1 MSNSDVFSEDLSS
14 TTATLTK
21 HLHQEWKVLVD
32 AQIPPKERM
41 AQAERLRPLL
51 SETDGYIS
59 FKGQT
64 KGLLPALDWNTSFRK
79 AYSLLMWI
87 RPRLTDETPEAS
99 SESEASQTRM
109 LYRFSSNADDSK
121 AVGVC
126 VTLSGWQANSERTS
140 IETTLTAFSLP
151 NIKPRAAISAGMATY
166 SSFVRVKLTLKGG
179 EWQLLGI
186 NHTFPYLKR
195 PVWSVAVDGMVLGQG
210 ELNYPVCENKVE
222 MEDNQ
227 VLYNIVV
234 GGAEL
239 ELLPGKSDDQKS
251 ASELNS
257 KPIAIRLAMELDL
270 ASLALYPDP
279 ISTSIQA
286 VVAEAGPNLS
296 LQKGG
301 RLLPTLPPIPNWS
314 KGSSMEGP
322 KVGIP
327 LTVHSAALDL
337 QRLSGK
343 FIFGV
348 SALSA
353 RVLGE
358 VGSSQRLVCPLALV
372 AGSTESTPRVGL
384 VRPAEPIRLAE
395 EDLPVLYLI
404 GNSSVFHAI
413 SNYLLHTPEA
423 ADFSNENLDE
433 TTKNL
438 SVALQEQNILSLM
451 VLPFFLSL
459 CPPGKLYEMHQSLY
473 IASIRQL
480 YALYSS
486 DGAFAAQLIHMLAD
500 YMGTGGARAHEEA
513 LQGGILHILAACLRL
528 SLLRCQKV
536 NFFRDP
542 PNSFEA
548 LQKRFES
555 LSEEIYPQMRHE
567 GTSPSHVPPA
577 VANACLTLLEACCGR
592 TTDEMDQLSPA
603 MQIRRTSD
611 SALTAV
617 FGMALDLDLW
627 GGDANAA
634 SLIIGFVAQRY
645 GGTSFTSGYI
655 LRSQVSVQ
663 YFLDCLRLR
672 FDKSA
677 ASPPVEETS
686 QQFSLILQSM
696 LLSSLSNRRSIS
708 QGEHDVSACMS
719 ALTDSPLGSVGSHVV
734 LNAIIGVLA
743 WCEVLPTEMSQTVKQ
758 PGMDDERKMQL
769 ASRLGRNLL
778 MAQFHDVIAPMI
790 LSRTV
795 FSAERTQSMSKMLNL
810 NSTYSGSLTWQNHW
824 QQVLLLFSWV
834 ASIAGAEGL
843 ISAKTA
849 GSLLLASSVA
859 GSLRG
864 ALAGSTMD
872 LMNGLLLP
880 PPAIA
885 LMIGSTIRD
894 EWSYTD
900 LLSDRLQIMMP
911 LVPGMV
917 ISLISALTEQN
928 ESESS
933 IMALR
938 ALLRAVGGTFHRVFG
953 GLIHSTG
960 GARRHVKNSRDGFA
974 ESIKA
979 AKTYVP
985 HLLTVAMALEG
996 SVVNSFSDVD
1006 ELHAAVRVM
1015 RPQTSNEDRRR
1026 TDQTSWV
1033 DLSTE
1038 SVVSEL
1044 SLDSPGTES
1053 SEKLNI
1059 KKVLR
1064 SCQNGALN
1072 TAAGL
1077 LANAMSHGGAGASVP
1092 LWHSVLEAFKGSR
1105 SYLSDEK
1112 LKEGILEKPD
1122 VHNGEE
1128 ASDRES
1134 RTSAVTLSHNVLC
1147 RLLAIVLIK
1156 SLKREYQW
1164 EVWSFELSSA
1174 VSALMMLVE
1183 EKGLLRI
1190 RKENNDILTSKTS
1203 VSADQVVLM
1212 CALLDVLEYGRDATG
1227 WCQLALPAMSPV
1239 NEAKSAAPVGDL
1251 SETSK
1256 LLLPI
1261 LLPCVRLLLD
1271 TVGNVSAE
1279 QKVVIGT
1286 GSSTGEEQ
1294 NTEGQILLDRILSE
1308 LDATLT
1314 AAIVGL
1320 AFSSARDI
1328 ALNSMATM
1336 RRTMAKFDSAR
1347 ETSGVDKCR
1356 SLLCKVAEELRQ
1368 RYKAERRL
1376 RETALFDAYE
1386 EKEEAVAGQAAEES
1400 IAVER
1405 ILLGSD
1411 VTGMETSSQEIDSA
1425 GKRKSSTSGVSEDF
1439 VLFESNENKTHEPG
1453 STRLGFKH
1461 YEGLG
1466 AALEDCMNATETSH
1480 DRDSSTSIME
1490 TLAPY
1495 LDSWDMLAKQDAE
1508 ESELVELFDAT
1519 VQMGPDGNS
1528 EPAVENA
1535 EIGLRGILVQGSET
1549 AADAMSTFFEFAAA
1563 EKSRLRELSLRFL
1576 PSARYSRISY
1586 SERFCWARFTE
1597 FALIDEARVWERG
1610 VPDGNRDMRS
1620 RIPMVPFAPQF
1631 RRFIPKYLDN
1641 GALASVDEEKDHA
1654 ETRTDSAKRLSGI
1667 APGELDAFTK
1677 TLLEAGNLEIVDITK
1692 KEVEDDGPDLS
1703 LERNREG
1710 SLDEHDDNMFVEP
1723 DESTGESGED
1733 KTAHDGSR
1741 KTDDVQEQIST
1752 EEEIVPN
1759 EDETGT
1765 GDYAFSPD
1773 ETGSKASHH
1782 SITSSAFATPP
1793 DNASSSLGLMHSAAA
1808 GMIEMHLDNCLH
1820 VKPEG
1825 SRHCTMLL
1833 TSTHL
1838 ILEYE
1843 GDTEGFY
1850 DGELL
1855 AVQEEVDRQQRIADD
1870 VGTGGNK
1877 DLGAEDLYHQK
1888 TERRQREVAAM
1899 RPKSIRWN
1907 LSEVSHIYLRRYRL
1921 RDSSIEL
1928 FFIPSGGTAFGGPG
1942 MFSPSSSV
1950 FLDFGAGREGMSRRN
1965 EAAYAMMKR
1974 APPQAILQW
1983 PDRAVQFL
1991 HDHITKLTVAWVE
2004 GRVSNFDYLLHLN
2017 ILSGRSYNDICQ
2029 YPVFPW
2035 VLADYSSR
2043 EIPDLSDKSNFRD
2056 LSKPVGALNPDRL
2069 EEFLER
2075 FRTFADPSIPPFMYG
2090 SHYSTSAGVV
2100 LHFLVRLHPFAGLH
2114 RQLQSGHFDVADRL
2128 FSSVPRTW
2136 GMCTGQSAAEVKEL
2150 TPEWYCN
2157 PAFLR
2162 NSNNFKLGT
2171 SQEGDL
2177 LGDVELPPWA
2187 MNSPEKFIEVMRAA
2201 LESDVCS
2208 EMLPD
2213 WIDLIFGRKQQG
2225 PEAIK
2230 ANNVF
2235 FYLTYYGSVDVAS
2248 IEDDGLRQVTELQ
2261 IAHFGQCPMQLFRR
2275 PHVRRSLRYMQRPHF
2290 FQLISLYAQSPR
2302 KQGSFDEDSNADKE
2316 SDLKK
2321 PEPML
2326 GESLYLPFFSAPLS
2340 HWIHLDA
2347 PPPGPHAALFAV
2359 RLAGIDRCLAVDSKG
2374 IFHTFRW
2381 AWRIDDD
2388 EEDEEEEFV
2397 PREYGCFI
2405 AQRELP
2411 RFRSVPRLMHA
2422 PVGNEKPA
2430 VAISKTLFA
2439 GRSVLLVVCAGDAR
2453 GGLGMQLVD
2462 PAKGIIRGEVM
2473 VPAVHSGRITCIS
2486 TDPIGTAAGQGGVG
2500 GELAVV
2506 GSADGN
2512 ASLWRFMS
2520 SHYLPLRPR
2529 NRLSGHG
2536 GSSIYAVSLCSA
2548 IHIAAT
2554 VSRDRCCIHSVGN
2567 GTLLRSFGAPKNAL
2581 DFPASLEVSTK
2592 FADTQALAISVQGYV
2607 VTVCETRVR
2616 HGEDSER
2623 TVTTLNLFNLEGISL
2638 GSQPL
2643 ESWRGLPNRIQCT
2656 PDGTIV
2662 FVCTGRGVTMHRLSA
2677 VKPLQFVDEW
2687 QIAEMD
2693 DVLSGNVPGCYDLDL
2708 GPSLSRPIC
2717 AAAAC
2722 SEGVLRLH
2730 ALPGISAFSER
2741 HRKGSL
2747 SQTVGTAFAQPA
2759 KRFNRVFRE
2768 GLGFGTKIADMGR
2781 DIGKEVS
2788 SDVKEKGVG
2797 GFLGSMLF
2805 RNKNS

>member
-1 MSNSDVFSEDLSS
+1 MSTTSEDLPDDSIS
-14 TTATLTK
+14 TFTK
-21 HLHQEWKVLVD
+21 HLHQEWKILVD
-32 AQIPPKERM
+32 PDVPPDQRM

-51 SETDGYIS
+51 SETDGYIT

-87 RPRLTDETPEAS
+87 RPRLSGEILDADPETETDIH
-99 SESEASQTRM
+99 QTRV
-109 LYRFSSNADDSK
+109 LYRFSSNSDDSR

-126 VTLSGWQANSERTS
+126 VALSSWQTNPDKTTV
-140 IETTLTAFSLP
+140 ETTLTAYSLP
-151 NIKPRAAISAGMATY
+151 HLKPRSIHAASRATY
-166 SSFVRVKLTLKGG
+166 SSFVRVKVTLKVG

-195 PVWSVAVDGMVLGQG
+195 PVWSVAVDGLVLGQG
-210 ELNYPVCENKVE
+210 ELAYPVCENKIE

-227 VLYNIVV
+227 VLHNIVV

-239 ELLPGKSDDQKS
+239 ETLPDKTDDQKS

-257 KPIAIRLAMELDL
+257 KPPPTKLALELDM

-301 RLLPTLPPIPNWS
+301 RILPTLPPIPNWS

-358 VGSSQRLVCPLALV
+358 VGSSQRLVCPLSLV

-404 GNSSVFHAI
+404 GNASVFHAI
-413 SNYLLHTPEA
+413 SNYLLNIPDA
-423 ADFSNENLDE
+423 IDFSSENLDE

-438 SVALQEQNILSLM
+438 SVALQEQNALSLM
-451 VLPFFLSL
+451 VMPFFLSL
-459 CPPGKLYEMHQSLY
+459 CTPGKLFDMHKSLY
-473 IASIRQL
+473 TGSIRHL

-486 DGAFAAQLIHMLAD
+486 DGAFAAQLILMLAD
-500 YMGTGGARAHEEA
+500 YMRTGGARAHEEA
-513 LQGGILHILAACLRL
+513 LQGGIIHILAACLRL
-528 SLLRCQKV
+528 SLLRCQKIK
-536 NFFRDP
+536 FFRDP
-542 PNSFEA
+542 PVSIDA
-548 LQKRFES
+548 LQKRFEN
-555 LSEEIYPQMRHE
+555 LSEEIYPQTRHE
-567 GTSPSHVPPA
+567 GTSPSYVPA
-577 VANACLTLLEACCGR
+577 TVADACVSLLEACCGR

-617 FGMALDLDLW
+617 FGLALDLDLW
-627 GGDANAA
+627 GSDAVAA
-634 SLIIGFVAQRY
+634 SRVIGFVAKRY

-655 LRSQVSVQ
+655 LRSQISVQ
-663 YFLDCLRLR
+663 YFLDCLKLR
-672 FDKSA
+672 FDSSP
-677 ASPPVEETS
+677 ASPAVEETAL
-686 QQFSLILQSM
+686 QFSLILQSM

-708 QGEHDVSACMS
+708 QGEHDVSACVS
-719 ALTDSPLGSVGSHVV
+719 ALTDSALGSVGCHVV
-734 LNAIIGVLA
+734 LTAIVGVLA
-743 WCEVLPTEMSQTVKQ
+743 WCEVLPPEMSLTVEH
-758 PGMDDERKMQL
+758 PGTDDERKMHL

-790 LSRTV
+790 LSRTI
-795 FSAERTQSMSKMLNL
+795 FSGERTMSMSKITNQ
-810 NSTYSGSLTWQNHW
+810 NSNYSGHLAWQKHW
-824 QQVLLLFSWV
+824 QLVLLLFSWV
-834 ASIAGAEGL
+834 ASIAGSEGL
-843 ISAKTA
+843 ISAKAA

-859 GSLRG
+859 GSLRE
-864 ALAGSTMD
+864 ALAGSNQD
-872 LMNGLLLP
+872 LMNGLFLP

-911 LVPGMV
+911 LVPGLV
-917 ISLISALTEQN
+917 ISLVSALTDQKETAG
-928 ESESS
+928 S
-933 IMALR
+933 IEALR
-938 ALLRAVGGTFHRVFG
+938 ALLRAVGGTFHRVYG

-985 HLLTVAMALEG
+985 HLIAVAMALEDRI
-996 SVVNSFSDVD
+996 VNSLTDAD
-1006 ELHAAVRVM
+1006 QAKNAIRVM
-1015 RPQTSNEDRRR
+1015 RPQTSNDEIRRS
-1026 TDQTSWV
+1026 DQESWV

-1044 SLDSPGTES
+1044 ALDS
-1053 SEKLNI
+1053 SEPDGSGKFNV
-1059 KKVLR
+1059 KNVLR

-1077 LANAMSHGGAGASVP
+1077 LTNAMSHGGAGASVP
-1092 LWHSVLEAFKGSR
+1092 LWQTVLEVFKR
-1105 SYLSDEK
+1105 SKSYVSDERSVDG
-1112 LKEGILEKPD
+1112 EVEKSATSD
-1122 VHNGEE
+1122 VEE
-1128 ASDRES
+1128 NSAKSS
-1134 RTSAVTLSHNVLC
+1134 LTPAVTLSHNVLC
-1147 RLLAIVLIK
+1147 RLISIVLVK
-1156 SLKREYQW
+1156 CLKRDYQW

-1174 VSALMMLVE
+1174 VSALLILVE
-1183 EKGLLRI
+1183 EKGLLRVK
-1190 RKENNDILTSKTS
+1190 KESNDTECSNIL
-1203 VSADQVVLM
+1203 VSDDQVILL
-1212 CALLDVLEYGRDATG
+1212 CALLYVLEYGRDATG
-1227 WCQLALPAMSPV
+1227 WCQLALPAMSAT
-1239 NEAKSAAPVGDL
+1239 NETRTAAPLGNL

-1256 LLLPI
+1256 LLLPV

-1271 TVGNVSAE
+1271 NVDKVSAE
-1279 QKVVIGT
+1279 QMVAVPT
-1286 GSSTGEEQ
+1286 TVSTEQ
-1294 NTEGQILLDRILSE
+1294 EGADTSEAHSLLDRMLSE
-1308 LDATLT
+1308 LDYTLT

-1328 ALNSMATM
+1328 ALDAMATM
-1336 RRTMAKFDSAR
+1336 RSAMKKFDSTDAA
-1347 ETSGVDKCR
+1347 SGAEKCR

-1386 EKEEAVAGQAAEES
+1386 DKKGASEQAGEES

-1405 ILLGSD
+1405 LLLGGD
-1411 VTGMETSSQEIDSA
+1411 VTAIEADDEEIKFNS
-1425 GKRKSSTSGVSEDF
+1425 GSGVSEDF
-1439 VLFESNENKTHEPG
+1439 VLFHENKREPG
-1453 STRLGFKH
+1453 SARLGFKH

-1466 AALEDCMNATETSH
+1466 AALEECMNSDEAVCE
-1480 DRDSSTSIME
+1480 STRVVE
-1490 TLAPY
+1490 TLTPY
-1495 LDSWDMLAKQDAE
+1495 LDSWDQIVKRDAE
-1508 ESELVELFDAT
+1508 ESELVELFDSDLQLGA
-1519 VQMGPDGNS
+1519 GGNLEAKAGNS
-1528 EPAVENA
+1528 EPAPRVA
-1535 EIGLRGILVQGSET
+1535 IVQGSES

-1586 SERFCWARFTE
+1586 ADRFCWARFTE
-1597 FALIDEARVWERG
+1597 FLLVDEADVWERG
-1610 VPDGNRDMRS
+1610 IPDGNRDIRS
-1620 RIPMVPFAPQF
+1620 RIPTVPFAPQF
-1631 RRFIPKYLDN
+1631 RRHIPKYLDN
-1641 GALASVDEEKDHA
+1641 AALTSVQA
-1654 ETRTDSAKRLSGI
+1654 NETESKEDTTTDAAKRLSFI
-1667 APGELDAFTK
+1667 SPAELDAFTK

-1692 KEVEDDGPDLS
+1692 KELEDDGPDLG
-1703 LERNREG
+1703 LERSRRG
-1710 SLDEHDDNMFVEP
+1710 SLDENDDDLFL
-1723 DESTGESGED
+1723 ESGE
-1733 KTAHDGSR
+1733 TAGEPEMEKPAVDGSG
-1741 KTDDVQEQIST
+1741 KKDS
-1752 EEEIVPN
+1752 VPDEN
-1759 EDETGT
+1759 RTQDETVT
-1765 GDYAFSPD
+1765 TEYATDAGDYSFSPD
-1773 ETGSKASHH
+1773 ELGSKASHH

-1825 SRHCTMLL
+1825 SRQCAMLL

-1843 GDTEGFY
+1843 AETDGFY

-1870 VGTGGNK
+1870 VGPGGNK
-1877 DLGAEDLYHQK
+1877 DLGAEELYHQML
-1888 TERRQREVAAM
+1888 ERRQREIAAM

-1921 RDSSIEL
+1921 RDSSIEM

-1942 MFSPSSSV
+1942 VFSPSCSV
-1950 FLDFGAGREGMSRRN
+1950 FLDFGSGREGMRRRN

-1974 APPQAILQW
+1974 APPQAIKQW
-1983 PDRAVQFL
+1983 PDRALQFL
-1991 HDHITKLTVAWVE
+1991 HDHISKLTVAWVE
-2004 GRVSNFDYLLHLN
+2004 GRISNFDYLLHLN
-2017 ILSGRSYNDICQ
+2017 ILSGRSFNDICQ

-2035 VLADYSSR
+2035 VLADYSSC
-2043 EIPDLSDKSNFRD
+2043 EIPDLSDKRNFRD

-2075 FRTFADPSIPPFMYG
+2075 FETFADPSIPPFMYG

-2162 NSNNFKLGT
+2162 NLNNFKLGT

-2187 MNSPEKFIEVMRAA
+2187 ENSPEKFIEVMRAA

-2248 IEDDGLRQVTELQ
+2248 IEDDGLRQATELQ

-2275 PHVRRSLRYMQRPHF
+2275 PHVRRLPRYIYRPHF
-2290 FQLISLYAQSPR
+2290 FQLISLYAQAPN
-2302 KQGSFDEDSNADKE
+2302 KPTVDEDSGGTSLVTTRPA
-2316 SDLKK
+2316 
-2321 PEPML
+2321 PGAMFGEPF
-2326 GESLYLPFFSAPLS
+2326 YLPFFSAPLS

-2359 RLAGIDRCLAVDSKG
+2359 RLAGVDSCLAVDAKG

-2381 AWRIDDD
+2381 AWRNDERDEGHDGKEQHDDFLPKD
-2388 EEDEEEEFV
+2388 
-2397 PREYGCFI
+2397 RGCFI

-2422 PVGNEKPA
+2422 PVGTEHPA

-2439 GRSVLLVVCAGDAR
+2439 GRSVLLVLSAGDSR

-2462 PAKGIIRGEVM
+2462 PGKGIIRGEVM

-2536 GSSIYAVSLCSA
+2536 GSSISAVGLCSA
-2548 IHIAAT
+2548 IHIAVT
-2554 VSRDRCCIHSVGN
+2554 VSRDRCCIHSIGN
-2567 GTLLRSFGAPKNAL
+2567 GTLMRSFAPPHNAL
-2581 DFPASLEVSTK
+2581 DFPNSLEVRTN
-2592 FADTQALAISVQGYV
+2592 FAATQALAISVQGYV
-2607 VTVCETRVR
+2607 VTVCETRVK
-2616 HGEDSER
+2616 HGVDSVR

-2643 ESWRGLPNRIQCT
+2643 ESWRGLPHRMQCT

-2687 QIAEMD
+2687 QIAELD
-2693 DVLSGNVPGCYDLDL
+2693 DVLSGHVPGCYDLDL
-2708 GPSLSRPIC
+2708 GPSLSRPVC

-2722 SEGVLRLH
+2722 SHGVLRLH
-2730 ALPGISAFSER
+2730 ALPGISAFAER

-2759 KRFNRVFRE
+2759 KRFNRAFRE

-2781 DIGKEVS
+2781 DIGKEVT

-2805 RNKNS
+2805 RKKS